1 MYRLDGKGYTYG
13 DIGDHGYDL
22 VPNNYIFSTRDKAV
36 KYAEKVLRK
45 AAKSQYSPEIAN
57 KPIKWEGNT
66 LSIKYISMT
75 LVSLK
80 LDPKI

>member
-36 KYAEKVLRK
+36 RYAEKVLRK
-45 AAKSQYSPEIAN
+45 EAKSQYSPEIAN
-57 KPIKWEGNT
+57 KPIKWEGNI
-66 LSIKYISMT
+66 L
-75 LVSLK
+75 
-80 LDPKI
+80 

>member
-36 KYAEKVLRK
+36 RYAEKVLRK
-45 AAKSQYSPEIAN
+45 EAKSQYVPEIAN

-66 LSIKYISMT
+66 LSIQYISLT